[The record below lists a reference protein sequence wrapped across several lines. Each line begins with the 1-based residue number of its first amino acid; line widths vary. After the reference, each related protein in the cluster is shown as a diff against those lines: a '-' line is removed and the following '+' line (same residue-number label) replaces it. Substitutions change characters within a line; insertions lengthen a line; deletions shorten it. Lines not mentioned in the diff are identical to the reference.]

1 MRRREFLSVLSG
13 AAAAWPLAVHAQ
25 HAGRTYR
32 LAFFTAVRR
41 DTPQMLAFFDEL
53 SRSGFIEG
61 QNLEVIP
68 DGFEVRN
75 EQLTKRAATVV
86 KAAPDAIITG
96 TDPYVRAAQ
105 QATQTIPLIAMTEDM
120 VAAKLVTSLARPGG
134 NTTGISLLSPELD
147 GKRQDILIEAVPGL
161 RRMAALADSSF
172 TNPQH
177 LQELQRAAQTR
188 GIGLSVFAVENPEE
202 IVPAINNAKAMG
214 AEALNVL
221 AAALFSVNRRTIFER
236 VVALRMPAIYQWP
249 EMAEEGGFAGYGP
262 RLSQVYRQRAQ
273 FVVKV
278 LRGARP
284 ADLPVE
290 QPTTFELVVNLKTAK
305 SIGYEIPA
313 GLVLRADKVIE

>member
-75 EQLTKRAATVV
+75 EQLTERAATVV